1 MQSLTEQQARLLAF
15 LKERIRETGI
25 APSFEEMKD
34 HLGLKSKSGVHRIM
48 IALQER
54 RRIYRPFNRAR
65 NVEIIEDVDLS
76 GVTADAMIAELKER
90 GFRFG
95 RIGYAK

>member
-1 MQSLTEQQARLLAF
+1 MQSLTEQQAKLLAF

>member
-15 LKERIRETGI
+15 LKDRIRETGI